1 MADFTSPLS
10 SPTPPRRQRRAL
22 AGALVGMSLL
32 VGGGVVAM
40 VVGPGRAE
48 SATTA
53 RTAATGPSA
62 LDADAHQA
70 RPALL
75 DAAASTRAAGTGL
88 VTAASAALV
97 DRLTERELPS
107 DPPPLPCPATGRAAV
122 ADKTAQRF
130 WLCRD
135 GVAIVG
141 ARPMT
146 TGSLDY
152 GLPPVGIYPVFTKLE
167 RNRSETGELLER
179 FVAFYRTPRNNR
191 IAFHQYVNQDP
202 ATLGDPDTRVSAG
215 CFRVSV
221 EDSWLVWDFL
231 QIGDLVYVISP

>member
-1 MADFTSPLS
+1 M
-10 SPTPPRRQRRAL
+10 
-22 AGALVGMSLL
+22 
-32 VGGGVVAM
+32 
-40 VVGPGRAE
+40 
-48 SATTA
+48 
-53 RTAATGPSA
+53 
-62 LDADAHQA
+62 
-70 RPALL
+70 
-75 DAAASTRAAGTGL
+75 
-88 VTAASAALV
+88 
-97 DRLTERELPS
+97 
-107 DPPPLPCPATGRAAV
+107 

-130 WLCRD
+130 RLCRD
-135 GVAIVG
+135 GVAIAG

-146 TGSLDY
+146 TGSRDF

-202 ATLGDPDTRVSAG
+202 STLGDPDLRVSAG